1 MNQFLVILQV
11 SEQILF
17 TQEVKRIYENAA
29 EISSAAGKPL
39 DTSTLLLAMFA
50 VPCTAQA
57 ILVENRIDDIR
68 LTNLLSKIPVEGDAV
83 VGPVCS
89 NALRIAANIGSP
101 AATSV
106 HLLLAILS
114 APSCRGARVI
124 LATGIPLLTLR
135 SQSLAHLMDP
145 AMKQAATSKVLSSIK
160 SREDSF
166 GPSSWSGPGYP
177 PRITQPVT
185 PVQPVPGIEK
195 GRMSAAETTGP
206 EHLDDD
212 EPIVFDC
219 DRDFSVLQMLQDDS
233 GEETGEE
240 SDIAVFDEVETLPV
254 KGSMAGSFSLDPAR
268 FPVLSAWGRNLT
280 AEAAC
285 GRLDQ
290 LVGRDRELTQ
300 VIDILSKCQSNNPL
314 LIGEP
319 GVGKTALVEGLA
331 WMIANRPESVPGISD
346 KVIISITTADLVS
359 GTSMRGEFAQRL
371 RSLKKE
377 VAASGGRVILFID
390 EIHTIIGAGAGDGG
404 SDAANDLKGELARG
418 MLPCIGATT
427 IDEYNRHIKK
437 DSALDRRFDKVM
449 LAEPDLAEAERILT
463 GISPKYERYHKVR
476 FTEDA
481 IRAAVRLTDRVMPN
495 QTLPSKAINLMDITG
510 ARVRRD
516 GRSLV
521 ERDDIVH
528 VLAAVSNLP
537 QDFLDMSLAT
547 REQNLKDR
555 LKSRVFGCDPAID
568 AISSAVASNWA
579 RFGTRKPVGSF
590 IFAGAPGTGK
600 STLARELAD
609 AIFGNPDAFLLV
621 PMADYSEP
629 HSLSNL
635 IGAPAG
641 FVGYEEG
648 GLLSDTLLRTPFLV
662 IVWQNAHLAD
672 PTVLAQVVNIVR
684 NGSITNRLGRRLD
697 FKNSVQ
703 IVTCESSDMGGGSSR
718 GVGFGRDRTTDEG
731 ARIDGAIRKLLPPD
745 LVREVDATLPFDEP
759 DESTRR
765 KVTAKVLEHAL
776 SEFLDANKVAIKAS
790 PEAIDTLSIL
800 WNRSRETGIDGVI
813 ASHVLKPAAD
823 MVKLGRVHRG
833 TWVTVERDQ
842 EGRIRL
848 GIENPL

>member
-1 MNQFLVILQV
+1 MNQFLVELQV

-29 EISSAAGKPL
+29 EISAAAGKPL

-57 ILVENRIDDIR
+57 ILAENRIDDIR
-68 LTNLLSKIPVEGDAV
+68 LMNLLSKIPADGDSV
-83 VGPVCS
+83 LGPVCS

-145 AMKQAATSKVLSSIK
+145 AMKQAATSKVLTSIK

-166 GPSSWSGPGYP
+166 GPSSWAAMPQSAGV
-177 PRITQPVT
+177 TQPVAPSQT
-185 PVQPVPGIEK
+185 VQAIGK
-195 GRMSAAETTGP
+195 GRTASEPIAP
-206 EHLDDD
+206 DCPDDD

-219 DRDFSVLQMLQDDS
+219 DRDFSVLEMLQDD
-233 GEETGEE
+233 GG
-240 SDIAVFDEVETLPV
+240 DEVVEDIGPAADADADDDNPATESA
-254 KGSMAGSFSLDPAR
+254 GHGSFRLDPAR
-268 FPVLSAWGRNLT
+268 FPVLAAWGRNLT
-280 AEAAC
+280 AEAAS

-290 LVGRDRELTQ
+290 LIGRDRELTQ

-331 WMIANRPESVPGISD
+331 WMIANRPQGVPGIAD
-346 KVIISITTADLVS
+346 KIIISITTADLVS

-377 VAASGGRVILFID
+377 VAASNGRVILFID

-437 DSALDRRFDKVM
+437 DSALDRRFDKVI
-449 LAEPDLAEAERILT
+449 LAEPNLAEAERILM
-463 GISPKYERYHKVR
+463 GIAPKYERYHKVR
-476 FTEDA
+476 FTEEA

-516 GRSLV
+516 GRTLV

-537 QDFLDMSLAT
+537 GDFLDMSLAT

-555 LKSRVFGCDPAID
+555 LKSRVFGCDSAID
-568 AISSAVASNWA
+568 AISSSVARNWA

-621 PMADYSEP
+621 PMADYSES
-629 HSLSNL
+629 HTLSNL

-672 PTVLAQVVNIVR
+672 PSVLAQVVNIVR

-697 FKNSVQ
+697 FRNSVQ
-703 IVTCESSDMGGGSSR
+703 IITCESPDACGGSSR
-718 GVGFGRDRTTDEG
+718 GVGFGRDRYADDGT
-731 ARIDGAIRKLLPPD
+731 RIEAGIKKLLPPD
-745 LVREVDATLPFDEP
+745 LVREVDGTLAFQEP
-759 DESTRR
+759 DEPTRR
-765 KVTAKVLEHAL
+765 KVTAKVLERAL
-776 SEFLDANKVAIKAS
+776 SEFLDANKVAIMAT
-790 PEAIDTLSIL
+790 PEAIDTISEL
-800 WNRSRETGIDGVI
+800 WNASRETGIDGVI
-813 ASHVLKPAAD
+813 ASAVLKPAAD
-823 MVKLGRVHRG
+823 MVKLGRVPSG
-833 TWVTVERDQ
+833 ASMTVEPAGDGQ
-842 EGRIRL
+842 VRL
-848 GIENPL
+848 RL